1 MDFDA
6 LLRPLAGNRCG
17 EDLTFSALFDEI
29 QEARRCDDPSVSQ
42 GDWVRPLKE
51 ADWPQVVRL
60 CEDALA
66 SRAKDVRLAVWLTE
80 AVARTRGFAGLAD
93 GYRLVAGLCE
103 AYWEDIHPLPDD
115 GDQEMRAGNLD
126 WLVTQ
131 SRRIVRDTP
140 VTDSPRG
147 SFSIG
152 DLESARNLAA
162 SLERNPQE
170 AEFLMRAAPVT
181 LEQFEA
187 ARRDTPR
194 EFFARIAAEA
204 DAARA
209 ALDELE
215 RVVDAKLG
223 LDGPGFD
230 DARQALI
237 EVLDTLRRFGGE
249 APAPAPQL
257 HAAAPAAVGR
267 SAGGERTHGAEGIGA
282 IVTRADAIERL
293 REVADFFRRTEPH
306 SPVAYLADKA
316 ARWGE
321 MSLHEWLRTVVRDD
335 GALSHVEEL
344 LGLVPQDSPGR

>member
-1 MDFDA
+1 MDFDS

-42 GDWVRPLKE
+42 GEWVRPLKE
-51 ADWPQVVRL
+51 ADWSRVARL

-66 SRAKDVRLAVWLTE
+66 SRAKDIRVAVWLTE
-80 AVARTRGFAGLAD
+80 AVARTRGFAGLAE

-103 AYWEDIHPLPDD
+103 SYWEEVHPLPDD
-115 GDQEMRAGNLD
+115 DDQEMRAGNLD
-126 WLVTQ
+126 WLVSQ
-131 SRRIVRDTP
+131 SRRIIRDTP
-140 VTDSPRG
+140 VTDSARG
-147 SFSIG
+147 RFSTA

-162 SLERNPQE
+162 SLERNPQD

-181 LEQFEA
+181 LDQFEA

-194 EFFARIAAEA
+194 EFFVRMAGEAEA
-204 DAARA
+204 ARL

-215 RVVDAKLG
+215 RIVDAKLG
-223 LDGPGFD
+223 LDGPGFA

-237 EVLDTLRRFGGE
+237 EVRDTVRRYGGDV
-249 APAPAPQL
+249 
-257 HAAAPAAVGR
+257 AAPALQSPAALPGESGR
-267 SAGGERTHGAEGIGA
+267 APGGERASGGTGSGPIA
-282 IVTRADAIERL
+282 TRADAIERL
-293 REVADFFRRTEPH
+293 RQVADFFRRTEPH

-344 LGLVPQDSPGR
+344 LGLVTQDAPDR

>member
-1 MDFDA
+1 MEFDA

-29 QEARRCDDPSVSQ
+29 QEARRADDPSVSQ
-42 GDWVRPLKE
+42 GEWVRPLKE
-51 ADWPQVVRL
+51 ADWPRVARL

-80 AVARTRGFAGLAD
+80 AMARTRGFAGLAG
-93 GYRLVAGLCE
+93 GYRLAAGLCE
-103 AYWEDIHPLPDD
+103 AYWDDIHPLAED

-131 SRRIVRDTP
+131 SRRIIRDTP
-140 VTDSPRG
+140 VTDSSRG
-147 SFSIG
+147 RFSTA

-181 LEQFEA
+181 LDQFEA

-194 EFFARIAAEA
+194 DFFARISAEA
-204 DAARA
+204 EAARQ
-209 ALDELE
+209 ALEELE

-237 EVLDTLRRFGGE
+237 EVLDTVRRYGGE
-249 APAPAPQL
+249 APGSAPQPRPL
-257 HAAAPAAVGR
+257 SSVDSVRLRGDERLSDGTSRGPLATR
-267 SAGGERTHGAEGIGA
+267 GE
-282 IVTRADAIERL
+282 AIERL

-344 LGLVPQDSPGR
+344 LGLVPPDAPAR

>member
-6 LLRPLAGNRCG
+6 LLRPLAGNCCG

-42 GDWVRPLKE
+42 GEWVRPLKE
-51 ADWPQVVRL
+51 ADWPRVARL

-66 SRAKDVRLAVWLTE
+66 CRAKDVRVAVWLTE
-80 AVARTRGFAGLAD
+80 AVAKTRGFAGLAD

-103 AYWEDIHPLPDD
+103 TYWDEIHPLPDD

-140 VTDSPRG
+140 VTDSMRG
-147 SFSIG
+147 RFSTA

-162 SLERNPQE
+162 NLERNPQD

-181 LEQFEA
+181 LDQFEA

-194 EFFARIAAEA
+194 EFFVRLAGEAETARL
-204 DAARA
+204 
-209 ALDELE
+209 ALEELE
-215 RVVDAKLG
+215 RIVDARLG

-230 DARQALI
+230 DLRQALI
-237 EVLDTLRRFGGE
+237 EVHDTLRRFGGD
-249 APAPAPQL
+249 APAPTSQSR
-257 HAAAPAAVGR
+257 AVLPGESGR
-267 SAGGERTHGAEGIGA
+267 YLGGEPASGDAGPGP
-282 IVTRADAIERL
+282 IVTRADAIARL

-344 LGLVPQDSPGR
+344 LGLVTQELPGR

>member
-1 MDFDA
+1 MDFA
-6 LLRPLAGNRCG
+6 PLLRPLAGNRCG

-42 GDWVRPLKE
+42 GEWVRPLKE
-51 ADWPQVVRL
+51 ADWPRVARL

-103 AYWEDIHPLPDD
+103 AYWDDIHPLPDD

-126 WLVTQ
+126 WLVAQ

-140 VTDSPRG
+140 ITDSPRG
-147 SFSIG
+147 SFSMG

-162 SLERNPQE
+162 CLERNPQE

-181 LEQFEA
+181 LDQFEA
-187 ARRDTPR
+187 ARRDTSR
-194 EFFARIAAEA
+194 DFFSRVAAEA
-204 DAARA
+204 EAARG

-237 EVLDTLRRFGGE
+237 EVLETARRFGGE
-249 APAPAPQL
+249 APAPTPHL
-257 HAAAPAAVGR
+257 LGAAPAGGGR
-267 SAGGERTHGAEGIGA
+267 SPAGERAPGAAVQGVIA
-282 IVTRADAIERL
+282 TRADAIARL

-344 LGLVPQDSPGR
+344 LGLVSQDVPGR

>member
-6 LLRPLAGNRCG
+6 LLRPLPGNRCG

-42 GDWVRPLKE
+42 GEWVRPLKE
-51 ADWPQVVRL
+51 ADWPRVARL

-66 SRAKDVRLAVWLTE
+66 VRAKDVRLAVWLTE
-80 AVARTRGFAGLAD
+80 AVARTRGFGGLAD

-103 AYWEDIHPLPDD
+103 SYWDDIHPLSDD

-131 SRRIVRDTP
+131 SRRIIRDTL
-140 VTDSPRG
+140 VTDSSRG
-147 SFSIG
+147 CFSMA

-181 LEQFEA
+181 LDQFEA

-194 EFFARIAAEA
+194 DFFVRIAAEA
-204 DAARA
+204 EAARL
-209 ALDELE
+209 ALGELE

-237 EVLDTLRRFGGE
+237 EVRDTLRRFGGDV
-249 APAPAPQL
+249 PAPTSQSR
-257 HAAAPAAVGR
+257 AVSPGESGR
-267 SAGGERTHGAEGIGA
+267 IPGGERAPGGASPGA

-344 LGLVPQDSPGR
+344 LGLVTQDAPGR

>member
-1 MDFDA
+1 MEFDA

-29 QEARRCDDPSVSQ
+29 QEARRADDPSVSQ
-42 GDWVRPLKE
+42 GEWVRPLKE
-51 ADWPQVVRL
+51 ADWPRVARL

-66 SRAKDVRLAVWLTE
+66 SRAKDVRLAVWLAE
-80 AVARTRGFAGLAD
+80 AVARTCGFAGLAD

-103 AYWEDIHPLPDD
+103 SYWDDIHPLPED
-115 GDQEMRAGNLD
+115 GDHEMRAGSLD
-126 WLVTQ
+126 WLVSQ
-131 SRRIVRDTP
+131 SRRIIRDTP
-140 VTDSPRG
+140 LTDSSRG
-147 SFSIG
+147 CFSTA
-152 DLESARNLAA
+152 DLESARTLAA

-181 LEQFEA
+181 LDQFEA
-187 ARRDTPR
+187 ARRDTSR
-194 EFFARIAAEA
+194 DFFARISAEA
-204 DAARA
+204 EAARL

-215 RVVDAKLG
+215 RVVDARLG

-230 DARQALI
+230 DVRQALI
-237 EVLDTLRRFGGE
+237 EVLDTLRRCGGE
-249 APAPAPQL
+249 ASAPASQSG
-257 HAAAPAAVGR
+257 AVSSAENAR
-267 SAGGERTHGAEGIGA
+267 SAADKPASGSMRPGP

-344 LGLVPQDSPGR
+344 LGLVPPDAPAR

>member
-1 MDFDA
+1 MDLDA

-29 QEARRCDDPSVSQ
+29 QEARRFDDPSVSQ
-42 GDWVRPLKE
+42 GEWVRPLKE
-51 ADWPQVVRL
+51 ADWARVARL

-66 SRAKDVRLAVWLTE
+66 SRAKDVRVAVWLTE
-80 AVARTRGFAGLAD
+80 AVARTRGFSGLAD

-103 AYWEDIHPLPDD
+103 SYWDEIHPLPDD

-131 SRRIVRDTP
+131 SRRIIRDMP
-140 VTDSPRG
+140 VTDSSRG
-147 SFSIG
+147 RFSTA

-162 SLERNPQE
+162 SLERNPQD

-181 LEQFEA
+181 LDQFEA

-194 EFFARIAAEA
+194 DFFARIAAEA
-204 DAARA
+204 EAARL
-209 ALDELE
+209 ALAELE
-215 RVVDAKLG
+215 RVVDARLG
-223 LDGPGFD
+223 LDGPGFE

-237 EVLDTLRRFGGE
+237 EVRDTLRRFGGDV
-249 APAPAPQL
+249 PAPTSQL
-257 HAAAPAAVGR
+257 RAVSPGESGR
-267 SAGGERTHGAEGIGA
+267 TAGGERAPGGASPGSIA
-282 IVTRADAIERL
+282 TRADAIAQL

-344 LGLVPQDSPGR
+344 LGLVTQPPPGR